1 MLRFRN
7 ILLVGSVV
15 SWTVWFLSCHCL
27 FNFVCWIPQCVL
39 PLSCCQQNTS
49 SNRSCKALGQMR
61 GRGCALVMFMPL
73 TTKEIKL
80 PTLNSIVCIFFGRTQ
95 NLSRCLARRTRMI
108 TRLKIR
114 GSTENV
120 EVEETERG
128 EQTNSESLLHELFE
142 HWFFASREWDVT
154 IY

>member
-1 MLRFRN
+1 M
-7 ILLVGSVV
+7 LVGSVV
-15 SWTVWFLSCHCL
+15 FWTVVWFLSCHCL

-80 PTLNSIVCIFFGRTQ
+80 PTLNSIVCSFLWPHSKFVTMAGETDENDNKAENKRENSKCWGGRDWKGGTDKIKKFIPWVIWPLIF
-95 NLSRCLARRTRMI
+95 CLPWMGCKQFIKKR
-108 TRLKIR
+108 
-114 GSTENV
+114 V
-120 EVEETERG
+120 P
-128 EQTNSESLLHELFE
+128 
-142 HWFFASREWDVT
+142 
-154 IY
+154 